1 MIKSKNHNFSLL
13 LIKPALYILIS
24 LLIITF
30 FVYLNLLFAGFLDYD
45 DVGNVVKNENISSLS
60 IKNIIALFTT
70 SVYYSYNPITFL
82 SYALENLLFGLKPEW
97 FHATNI
103 VLHLMN
109 VLLVFQ
115 FIFLLTQER
124 KSALIAA
131 TLFALHPIHS
141 DVVGWIS
148 ARNYLLCTL
157 FYLSSLVFYIRYLTA
172 SPRRNANLI
181 LSLVFFVM
189 ACLSKSQAVTLALVI
204 LLLNWKYKVKY
215 DTKQWIILFIY
226 LCISAATGLATLYF
240 RADMGKTEIIPN
252 YTFVEKIMVICF
264 SILKYLGKLIYPFN
278 LTAIESFPFKSPA
291 GWLPIV
297 VYLSPV
303 MIAIAIF
310 FGKWSKK
317 ITPIILIGILFFTL
331 NILITQVTFLEDGF
345 SANRYFY
352 LSSIGIYLPIS
363 FVVNKLYE
371 KAGRYR
377 KWMIVGCC
385 LILVLL
391 SVKTYRR
398 SNEWMNTLTLSN
410 SIIKKSRDVIMAYNI
425 RGIWYYNQKEYDLSI
440 NNYNEAIAVFPNY
453 SPAYFNRALALAAKQ
468 ENAAALND
476 YTRAIELNPN
486 FESAYQS
493 RGVLLLD
500 VFRDY
505 PKAMAD
511 FKKALLLKPGN
522 AQAYYNLGLTYF
534 RMQDVENACKNWYQV
549 RALGYKQADGMID
562 KYCR

>member
-1 MIKSKNHNFSLL
+1 MLTGFVV
-13 LIKPALYILIS
+13 YI
-24 LLIITF
+24 
-30 FVYLNLLFAGFLDYD
+30 NLLSASFLDYD
-45 DVGNVVKNENISSLS
+45 DGGNVVKNENISNLS

-82 SYALENLLFGLKPEW
+82 SYALENQFFGLKPGW

-103 VLHLMN
+103 VLHLIN

-115 FIFLLTQER
+115 FIFLLTHER

-131 TLFALHPIHS
+131 ALFALHPIHS

-157 FYLSSLVFYIRYLTA
+157 FYLSSLVFYIRYLTS
-172 SPRRNANLI
+172 SPHRNANLI
-181 LSLVFFVM
+181 LSLVFFVL
-189 ACLSKSQAVTLALVI
+189 ACLSKSQAVTLTLVI

-240 RADMGKTEIIPN
+240 RADLGKTEIIPD
-252 YTFVEKIMVICF
+252 YTFAEKIIVICF
-264 SILKYLGKLIYPFN
+264 SLVKYLWKLIYPVN
-278 LTAIESFPFKSPA
+278 LTAIESFPFRSPS
-291 GWLPIV
+291 GRLPIV

-303 MIAIAIF
+303 MIAIATFLGIR
-310 FGKWSKK
+310 SKK

-331 NILITQVTFLEDGF
+331 NILITQLTFLEDGF

-363 FVVNKLYE
+363 IAANKLYE
-371 KAGRYR
+371 KAGRSR
-377 KWMIVGCC
+377 NWLIAGCC

-391 SVKTYRR
+391 AVKTYER
-398 SNEWMNTLTLSN
+398 SNEWKNTLTLSN
-410 SIIKKSRDVIMAYNI
+410 SIINKSPDVIMAYNI
-425 RGIWYYNQKEYDLSI
+425 RGIWYYNQKDYDASI
-440 NNYNEAIAVFPNY
+440 KNYDEAIAVFPGY
-453 SPAYFNRALALAAKQ
+453 SPAFFNRGLALAAKQ
-468 ENAAALND
+468 ENTAALND
-476 YTRAIELNPN
+476 YTQAIEINPN

-493 RGVLLLD
+493 RGVLWLD
-500 VFRDY
+500 VFHDY

-511 FKKALLLKPGN
+511 FKKALSLKPGN

-534 RMQDVENACKNWYQV
+534 RMQDVENACKNWDQV
-549 RALGYKQADGMID
+549 RALGYKQADGMIY